1 MSDRRKVIVAGL
13 SPRFFVNQIAIMK
26 EYDISM
32 IADSSE
38 IKEKMNEYMGYPIG
52 TFGEI
57 KDYDHD
63 EILIVSRSR
72 CMSLIKM
79 LLSMGI
85 DREEIVIWNPKLCLN
100 DSEYSLKVDEN
111 GSIRASVHK
120 GDTRIE
126 ATLCAF
132 SDLVVFEEI
141 YLQNTYRFVSVE
153 DTVLI
158 DVGMNIALASLFF
171 ASKGFI
177 KKVYGFEPF
186 KPTYERAL
194 KNLSL
199 NEKSL
204 SDKIRVYNYGLGE
217 EDGEQTVHYLAD
229 NPGYMRAGKEAVPAD
244 PGDECAETAIIKEAG
259 PEILKIMD
267 KNPGA
272 SFAMKIDC
280 EGAEYEII
288 PNLIRHGALKRISI
302 IVMESH
308 YGREDEIIEAFRRE
322 GFVVYSNEAAPYR
335 TGTLFAVRK
344 PAKSGN
350 KRCRQ

>member
-1 MSDRRKVIVAGL
+1 MSDRKKVIVAGL
-13 SPRFFVNQIAIMK
+13 SQRFFVHQISIMN
-26 EYDISM
+26 EYSISM

-38 IKEKMNEYMGYPIG
+38 MKAKMNEYMGYPIG
-52 TFGEI
+52 TFEEI

-63 EILIVSRSR
+63 EILIVSHSR
-72 CMSLIKM
+72 CMSLISR

-85 DREEIVIWNPKLCLN
+85 DRDKIVIWNPKLCL
-100 DSEYSLKVDEN
+100 DESEYSLKVDEN
-111 GSIRASVHK
+111 GSIRASVHNE
-120 GDTRIE
+120 DTKIE

-141 YLQNTYRFVSVE
+141 YLKNAYRFISGE

-158 DVGMNIALASLFF
+158 DVGMNIGLASLFF

-194 KNLSL
+194 KNFSL

-204 SDKIRVYNYGLGE
+204 SEKIRGYNYGLGE
-217 EDGEQTVHYLAD
+217 ADGEQTVHYLAD
-229 NPGYMRAGKEAVPAD
+229 NPGYMRAGKEAVAAD
-244 PGDECAETAIIKEAG
+244 PGDGSAETAIIKEAG

-267 KNPGA
+267 ENPGA

-288 PNLIRHGALKRISI
+288 PDLIKHGVMKRISVV
-302 IVMESH
+302 VMESH
-308 YGREDEIIEAFRRE
+308 YGREDEMIEALSKE
-322 GFVVYSNEAAPYR
+322 GFVVYSNEEPPYR

-344 PAKSGN
+344 ERTG
-350 KRCRQ
+350 